1 VIGLGEQKQLKV
13 LAPAAAVPK
22 ISRRALLGGF
32 AVVGASLALTGCGR
46 GKSFAASALP
56 NGVLGSQ
63 LNVYSWGDYE
73 DPDDISAFQDESGV
87 RVQLDSFSSNEE
99 LIAKLAATRGTSG
112 YDIVVPTGLYIPQM
126 AANGLLQKLD
136 HSKLPN
142 MSNLDPTYTNQVW
155 DRGNQ
160 YTVPK
165 AWGTTGYV
173 YDTTVI
179 KGELTSWQ
187 DFLTAATTVASG
199 KTAVLEDSWEV
210 VAIYLGA
217 KGIDMN
223 TEDTKALDAA
233 EDYLVNTLAKNIR
246 AFNSNVVT
254 SGIPQGTFALMQ
266 SFNGDARQ
274 GMLSAS
280 DPERWKFVF
289 PTPTANLWMDN
300 WALATGAQHP
310 DAAYA
315 FINHMMTPEVALHE
329 VDYIG
334 YHTGVKD
341 LKEAALA
348 EDMELPDL
356 VFPPQKVLDRLT
368 AGVLNNGQERRVQIL
383 NKMESRAGA

>member
-1 VIGLGEQKQLKV
+1 MRTNPPMKV

-22 ISRRALLGGF
+22 ITRRALLGGF

-46 GKSFAASALP
+46 EKGFAASALP
-56 NGVLGSQ
+56 NGELGGQ

-73 DPDDISAFQDESGV
+73 DPDNISDFRDQTGV

-142 MSNLDPTYTNQVW
+142 MANLDPTYTNQVW
-155 DRGNQ
+155 DKGNV
-160 YTVPK
+160 YSMPK

-173 YDTTVI
+173 YDTNVV

-187 DFLTAATTVASG
+187 DFLTAAQTVASG

-210 VAIYLGA
+210 VAIYLA
-217 KGIDMN
+217 AHNIDMN
-223 TEDTKALDAA
+223 TTDPAALDAA
-233 EDYLVNTLAKNIR
+233 EKYLVNTLAKSIR

-266 SFNGDARQ
+266 AFNGDARQ
-274 GMLSAS
+274 GMLAAD

-289 PTPTANLWMDN
+289 PSPTANLWMDN
-300 WALATGAQHP
+300 WSMATGAQHP

-315 FINHMMTPEVALHE
+315 FINHMMTPEAALRE
-329 VDYIG
+329 VEYIG
-334 YHTGVKD
+334 YHTGIKD

-348 EDMELPDL
+348 ADMELPDL
-356 VFPPQKVLDRLT
+356 VFPPQSVLDKLE
-368 AGVLNNGQERRVQIL
+368 AAVLNDGQERRVQIL
-383 NKMESRAGA
+383 NRMQAKAGA

>member
-1 VIGLGEQKQLKV
+1 MVQQSQLKV
-13 LAPAAAVPK
+13 LAPTAAVPK

-32 AVVGASLALTGCGR
+32 AVMGASLARTGCGR
-46 GKSFAASALP
+46 SKSFAASARP

-73 DPDDISAFQDESGV
+73 DPEDSSAFQDASGV

-142 MSNLDPTYTNQVW
+142 MVNLDPTYTNQVW
-155 DRGNQ
+155 DKGNV
-160 YTVPK
+160 YSVPK

-173 YDTTVI
+173 YDTNVI

-187 DFLTAATTVASG
+187 DFLTAATTTASG

-210 VAIYLGA
+210 VAIYLAA

-223 TEDTKALDAA
+223 TEDPKALDAA
-233 EDYLVNTLAKNIR
+233 EDYLVNTLAKSIR
-246 AFNSNVVT
+246 AFNSNAVT
-254 SGIPQGTFALMQ
+254 TGIPQGTFALMQ
-266 SFNGDARQ
+266 SFNGDARL
-274 GMLSAS
+274 GILTAS

-300 WALATGAQHP
+300 WALATGTQHP

-315 FINHMMTPEVALHE
+315 FINNMMTPEVALRE

-334 YHTGVKD
+334 YHTGIRD
-341 LKEAALA
+341 LKDAALA

-356 VFPPQKVLDRLT
+356 VFPPQKVLERLE
-368 AGVLNNGQERRVQIL
+368 AAVLNNSQERRVQIL